1 MMTKKFNNSKPELD
15 LVKARLGEIRM
26 PAHERLL
33 AEAHLARAEA
43 IAEAIVTAARF
54 VKRAVLRHVL
64 RPIRRF
70 AAALG

>member
-1 MMTKKFNNSKPELD
+1 MTKEFNNSKPELD
-15 LVKARLGEIRM
+15 PVKARLSAVRM
-26 PAHERLL
+26 PAYERLL

-43 IAEAIVTAARF
+43 IAAAIVTVARF
-54 VKRAVLRHVL
+54 AKRAVLRHVL